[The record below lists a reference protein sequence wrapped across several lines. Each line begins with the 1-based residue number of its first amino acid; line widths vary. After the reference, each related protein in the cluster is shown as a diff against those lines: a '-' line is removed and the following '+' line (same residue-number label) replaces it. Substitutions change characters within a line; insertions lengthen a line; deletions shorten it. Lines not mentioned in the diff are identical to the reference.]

1 MLPLSNSKLNYILY
15 IIHLCAVL
23 YLFILLLIRMDLL
36 HVIDL
41 RDNRCEWIKYQ
52 LFIPHYYHH
61 LNRIAVI
68 LTMQILHS
76 TRSVD
81 DTHLRPVFFYKTPEG
96 ENELY
101 FRIILLLKDAVCN
114 CIIAF

>member
-15 IIHLCAVL
+15 IKHLCAVL

-81 DTHLRPVFFYKTPEG
+81 DTHLRSVFF
-96 ENELY
+96 L
-101 FRIILLLKDAVCN
+101 
-114 CIIAF
+114 